1 MNDVQH
7 ETLLIQCLDDL
18 ESGETIADIVA
29 RYPDQ
34 AADIRPIL
42 EMAQELGTLAA
53 DPSPRAQAA
62 SQALF
67 LTHARAIGQVEKSR
81 RQGVAGNGRYLSWWR
96 RLGVALAA
104 VVMLLVITLTV
115 VEESAAALPGDAL
128 YPVKRTRETLQLALT
143 RDKGA
148 LTEHLR
154 QIRVD
159 EIRSLLTLQRQETV
173 LCEGVLESMT
183 DTIWQVYGLEVVIT
197 TQTKIQGTPRVG
209 SLVLIRGLTQSG
221 AYMATEVTV
230 LTPGEDTA
238 TPTPTATPIPTGDA
252 TSPTATPSPSPS
264 QPSPTPTTAV
274 TSTPDIDNED
284 GDNDTE
290 DENNDDTQ
298 VQETPEVDPGDDNSD
313 PGSND
318 DSSNDDNS
326 GSGSGDES
334 EEGGDGGEDGGEDGG
349 DGGED
354 GGDGGDG
361 GEDGGDGGE
370 DDGDNDIEP
379 TEEAEIE
386 D

>member
-1 MNDVQH
+1 MNDIQH

-18 ESGETIADIVA
+18 EAGGMLAEIIA
-29 RYPDQ
+29 RHPDQ
-34 AADIRPIL
+34 AAEIRPIL
-42 EMAQELGTLAA
+42 EMAQELGTLVAA
-53 DPSPRAQAA
+53 PSPRAQAA

-67 LTHARAIGQVEKSR
+67 LTHARAIGQVEKSH

-209 SLVLIRGLTQSG
+209 SLVLIRGLTQNG

-238 TPTPTATPIPTGDA
+238 PPTSDAASPTSDA
-252 TSPTATPSPSPS
+252 ASPTATPSPSPS

-274 TSTPDIDNED
+274 TSTPDIDDED

-334 EEGGDGGEDGGEDGG
+334 EDGGEDGG
-349 DGGED
+349 DGGE
-354 GGDGGDG
+354 DGGDG